1 MRAHCSII
9 RQAQRCGR
17 LACRPNPVSLRTF
30 YGRARHDVY
39 ANLSLRPRDL
49 RGWGVDRRLYRKL
62 VSVMTPAVI
71 VEVGV
76 WKGATTIPL
85 AKELKALGAG
95 GVVIAVDTWL
105 GAVEFWTRLMGGE
118 RDLQFVNGYPSVYYT
133 FLSNVVHEQVQDVVV
148 PLPSPSLMAAQ
159 ILTVKHIR
167 PVLLSSSNPGPIAR
181 PSSPHSLPSSG
192 HYGPTVGQLVMN
204 TSQKLWSV
212 LAECLH
218 QEIVHLDGS
227 HEYMDVKMDLH
238 AWWQL
243 VTDDGIMFGDDY
255 TVFWPGLC
263 RAVDE
268 FMNETGARMHRRAGK
283 WLFSKRGR
291 LPKGL

>member
-1 MRAHCSII
+1 MRRAGVLVLLAAKWLHVVEGE
-9 RQAQRCGR
+9 GR
-17 LACRPNPVSLRTF
+17 DARTLQHNSSSSALRSTSRPKTVSLRTF

-181 PSSPHSLPSSG
+181 PSSPHSVPSSG
-192 HYGPTVGQLVMN
+192 HYGPTGDEHVTEAVVGSRGM
-204 TSQKLWSV
+204 
-212 LAECLH
+212 LASGDCAPRR
-218 QEIVHLDGS
+218 ISRVHGREDGLAR
-227 HEYMDVKMDLH
+227 VV
-238 AWWQL
+238 A
-243 VTDDGIMFGDDY
+243 TGDG
-255 TVFWPGLC
+255 
-263 RAVDE
+263 
-268 FMNETGARMHRRAGK
+268 RRNYV
-283 WLFSKRGR
+283 RGR
-291 LPKGL
+291 LHGVLARPLSGRR